1 MSQSLDIEVL
11 AQPDDSVCGP
21 TCLHAIYS
29 YFGRAFDLTDVI
41 SEISQLPQGGTL
53 AAQLGCH
60 ALQRQFRATIYTNN
74 LQTFDPT
81 WFREGVVLAD
91 KLEEQRKVKLRPKL
105 QIASDE
111 YLRFLGLGGEIKLQA
126 LTLSLLRSYI
136 DRKVPLLA
144 GLSATYLYDCPRELN
159 DGTFD
164 DIAGTPTGH
173 FVVVHGY
180 SSDKS
185 QVLIADPLAHNPP
198 FGEHYYS
205 VSIERLLAAIHLGV
219 MTCDANL
226 LVLEPL

>member
-1 MSQSLDIEVL
+1 MSHSLDVDVL

-21 TCLHAIYS
+21 TCLHAIYR
-29 YFGRAFDLTDVI
+29 YFGHTTDLKDVI
-41 SEISQLPQGGTL
+41 SEISELPRGGTL

-60 ALQRQFRATIYTNN
+60 ALQHQFRATIFTNN

-81 WFREGVVLAD
+81 WFRENVVLSE
-91 KLEEQRKVKLRPKL
+91 KLEAQRKVKQDPKL
-105 QIASDE
+105 QFASE
-111 YLRFLGLGGEIKLQA
+111 AYLRFLSLGGEIKLQA

-136 DRKVPLLA
+136 DRKIPLLA
-144 GLSATYLYDCPRELN
+144 GLSATYLYDCPRERS

-164 DIAGTPTGH
+164 DVAGTPTGH

-180 SSDKS
+180 SADKK

-205 VSIERLLAAIHLGV
+205 VGIERLLAAIHLGV
-219 MTCDANL
+219 MTYDANL

>member
-21 TCLHAIYS
+21 TCLHAIYG
-29 YFGRAFDLTDVI
+29 YFGRMFELEDVI
-41 SEISQLPQGGTL
+41 SQIGQLPHGGTL

-60 ALQRQFRATIYTNN
+60 ALQLRFRATIFTNN
-74 LQTFDPT
+74 IQTFDPT

-91 KLEEQRKVKLRPKL
+91 KLKAQRKVKSGAKLR
-105 QIASDE
+105 IATDE
-111 YLRFLGLGGEIKLQA
+111 YLRFLSLGGEIRLEA
-126 LTLSLLRSYI
+126 LTLDLLRSYI
-136 DRKVPLLA
+136 DRKIPLLA

-159 DGTFD
+159 DGTYD

-180 SSDKS
+180 SADRS
-185 QVLIADPLAHNPP
+185 QVLVADPLAHNPP

-226 LVLEPL
+226 LALEPL